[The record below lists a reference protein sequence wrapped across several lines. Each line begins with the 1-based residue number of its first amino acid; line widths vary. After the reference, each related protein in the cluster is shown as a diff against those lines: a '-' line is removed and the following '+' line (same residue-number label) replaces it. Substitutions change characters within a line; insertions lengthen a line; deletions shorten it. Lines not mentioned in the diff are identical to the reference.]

1 MADFLTHIFL
11 PLTAV
16 YALRRE
22 FFPSP
27 LYLGLGVFGLLSDFD
42 KFLGQPGLL
51 HSLVTLVP
59 LCIVVLGA
67 ERAWRGESKYG
78 LVVVAL
84 ILSHLM
90 LDFLEGGPVPLLFPI
105 LETGIGLE
113 YPVRTVFGQGPIG
126 LTFEGP
132 IVRLRTT
139 APTGGFNTYGFIT
152 GFGVANALLFLTIYL
167 GIEWRNHTD
176 AP

>member
-16 YALRRE
+16 YVLRPDL
-22 FFPSP
+22 FPSP
-27 LYLGLGVFGLLSDFD
+27 LYLGLGGVGLLSDFD

-59 LCIVVLGA
+59 LCLVALGA
-67 ERAWRGESKYG
+67 ERAWSGDSRYG

-84 ILSHLM
+84 ILSHLL

-113 YPVRTVFGQGPIG
+113 YPVRTVFGQGPLG
-126 LTFEGP
+126 LTFEGHL
-132 IVRLRTT
+132 VQLRTNT
-139 APTGGFNTYGFIT
+139 PTGGFNTYGFIT
-152 GFGVANALLFLTIYL
+152 GFGVANAVLFLTIYL
-167 GIEWRNHTD
+167 GMERRNHPD
-176 AP
+176 HL